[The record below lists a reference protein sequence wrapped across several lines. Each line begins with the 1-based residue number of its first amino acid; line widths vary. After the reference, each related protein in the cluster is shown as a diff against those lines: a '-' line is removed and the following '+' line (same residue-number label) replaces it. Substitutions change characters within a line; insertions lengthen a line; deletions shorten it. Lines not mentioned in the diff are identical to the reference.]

1 MSHVQDA
8 DRVTTTV
15 LDRPTEREF
24 TVRSRYLV
32 AADRGNFLVADHV
45 GSPLKEEIGVAGSI
59 KLLCRMDLSN
69 YVAHCPSVLY
79 WVLQPGSKVG
89 GIGIGVV
96 RMVRPLN
103 E

>member
-1 MSHVQDA
+1 
-8 DRVTTTV
+8 
-15 LDRPTEREF
+15 
-24 TVRSRYLV
+24 
-32 AADRGNFLVADHV
+32 
-45 GSPLKEEIGVAGSI
+45 
-59 KLLCRMDLSN
+59 MDLSN